1 MIKFYILIGVMVAIG
16 LGLKFFTNNNFS
28 NEKGD
33 KKEEKKKPLY
43 KYTRKNFLISRPEHE
58 FFDIL
63 VEILGNKY
71 NIFTQVH
78 LPTILEHKVVGQNW
92 KGAFSH
98 INGKSV
104 DFVIC
109 DKAYIK
115 PLLAIELDDK
125 SHERE
130 DRIERDSEV
139 ERMLQEAGMPLV
151 RFGNNGL
158 FNKEEISRIVL
169 EKLK

>member
-1 MIKFYILIGVMVAIG
+1 MLVVVLVIKFITKNSSG
-16 LGLKFFTNNNFS
+16 
-28 NEKGD
+28 
-33 KKEEKKKPLY
+33 KEEKRKPLY
-43 KYTRKNFLISRPEHE
+43 NYKRKDFLISRPEHE

-63 VEILGNKY
+63 VEILENQY
-71 NIFTQVH
+71 HIFTQVH
-78 LPTILEHKVVGQNW
+78 LPTILDHKITGQNW

-109 DKAYIK
+109 DKSDIK

-139 ERMLQEAGMPLV
+139 ERMLKEAGMPLL
-151 RFGNNGL
+151 RFENNGS
-158 FNKEEISRIVL
+158 FNKEEIKRSIL
-169 EKLK
+169 EKLKAIA

>member
-1 MIKFYILIGVMVAIG
+1 MTKFYIFISIMIGAILFIKL
-16 LGLKFFTNNNFS
+16 LGENS
-28 NEKGD
+28 S
-33 KKEEKKKPLY
+33 KKEKVKPLY
-43 KYTRKNFLISRPEHE
+43 KYKKKDFLITRPEHE

-63 VEILGNKY
+63 VEILGDKY
-71 NIFTQVH
+71 HVFTQVH
-78 LPTILEHKVVGQNW
+78 LPTILDHKVPNGQNW

-109 DKAYIK
+109 DKDYIK

-130 DRIERDSEV
+130 DRILRDSEV
-139 ERMLQEAGMPLV
+139 ERMMEESGMKLV
-151 RFGNNGL
+151 RFENHGN
-158 FNKEEISRIVL
+158 FDKEEIRKTIL
-169 EKLK
+169 EKLN

>member
-1 MIKFYILIGVMVAIG
+1 MLKFYIFVGIVVGIVLVV
-16 LGLKFFTNNNFS
+16 KFLAS
-28 NEKGD
+28 NSSE
-33 KKEEKKKPLY
+33 KEEAKKKPLY
-43 KYTRKNFLISRPEHE
+43 KYNRKDFLISRPEHE

-63 VEILGNKY
+63 IEILGDKY
-71 NIFTQVH
+71 HVFTQVH
-78 LPTILEHKVVGQNW
+78 LPTILEHKIKGQTW
-92 KGAFSH
+92 KAAFSH

-115 PLLAIELDDK
+115 PLLAIELDDR
-125 SHERE
+125 SHDRL

-139 ERMLQEAGMPLV
+139 ERMLQEAGMPLL
-151 RFGNNGL
+151 RFSNNGS
-158 FNKEEISRIVL
+158 FNKEEINRLIV

>member
-1 MIKFYILIGVMVAIG
+1 MVAIG
-16 LGLKFFTNNNFS
+16 LGIKLFTNNSDN
-28 NEKGD
+28 
-33 KKEEKKKPLY
+33 KEVKKKSIY
-43 KYTRKNFLISRPEHE
+43 KYKRKDFLISRPEHE

-63 VEILGNKY
+63 VELIGDKY
-71 NIFTQVH
+71 HVFTQVH
-78 LPTILEHKVVGQNW
+78 LPTILDNKIVGQNW

-109 DKAYIK
+109 DKSYIK
-115 PLLAIELDDK
+115 PLLAIELDDR
-125 SHERE
+125 SHERS

-139 ERMLQEAGMPLV
+139 ERMLQEAGMPLL
-151 RFGNNGL
+151 RFGNNGS
-158 FNKEEISRIVL
+158 FNKEEIKRLVL

>member
-1 MIKFYILIGVMVAIG
+1 MTKIFIFLIVVVGAFVFIKHVSGG
-16 LGLKFFTNNNFS
+16 
-28 NEKGD
+28 KG
-33 KKEEKKKPLY
+33 KEEKEEKKKPLY
-43 KYTRKNFLISRPEHE
+43 KYKRKDFLISRPEHE

-78 LPTILEHKVVGQNW
+78 LPTILEHKVIGQNW

-130 DRIERDSEV
+130 DRIERDGVV
-139 ERMLQEAGMPLV
+139 EQMLKEAGMPLL
-151 RFGNNGL
+151 RFSNNGS
-158 FNKEEISRIVL
+158 FNKEEMSRLVL
-169 EKLK
+169 EKLN

>member
-1 MIKFYILIGVMVAIG
+1 MLKFYIFVGIAVGVALAI
-16 LGLKFFTNNNFS
+16 KFFTNNS
-28 NEKGD
+28 TE
-33 KKEEKKKPLY
+33 KEEVKKKSIY
-43 KYTRKNFLISRPEHE
+43 KYTRKDFLISRPEHE

-63 VEILGNKY
+63 VDILGNQY
-71 NIFTQVH
+71 HVFTQVH
-78 LPTILEHKVVGQNW
+78 LPTILEHKIKGQTW
-92 KGAFSH
+92 KAAFSH

-109 DKAYIK
+109 DKKYIK

>member
-1 MIKFYILIGVMVAIG
+1 MLKFYIFIGIVVGIVLII
-16 LGLKFFTNNNFS
+16 KFLSNNS
-28 NEKGD
+28 PE
-33 KKEEKKKPLY
+33 KEEVKKKPLY
-43 KYTRKNFLISRPEHE
+43 KYARKDFLISRPEHE
-58 FFDIL
+58 FFNIL

-78 LPTILEHKVVGQNW
+78 LPTILDHKIKGQTW
-92 KGAFSH
+92 KAAFSH

-109 DKAYIK
+109 DKSYIK

-125 SHERE
+125 SHDRL

-139 ERMLQEAGMPLV
+139 ERMLEEAGMPLL
-151 RFGNNGL
+151 RFGNNGS

>member
-1 MIKFYILIGVMVAIG
+1 MTKFYIIIGIIIAIG
-16 LGLKFFTNNNFS
+16 LVIKLFTNDS
-28 NEKGD
+28 EY
-33 KKEEKKKPLY
+33 KEGKKKSIY
-43 KYTRKNFLISRPEHE
+43 KYKRKDFLISRPEHE

-63 VEILGNKY
+63 VEVVGKQY
-71 NIFTQVH
+71 QVFTQVH
-78 LPTILEHKVVGQNW
+78 LPTILDHKITGQSW

-115 PLLAIELDDK
+115 PLLAIELDDR
-125 SHERE
+125 SHERS

-139 ERMLQEAGMPLV
+139 ERMLQEAGMPLL
-151 RFGNNGL
+151 RFGNNGS
-158 FNKEEISRIVL
+158 FNKEEIKRLVL

>member
-1 MIKFYILIGVMVAIG
+1 MTKGFIFLVIIVVIGVALKEL
-16 LGLKFFTNNNFS
+16 LGGQDKQKKLKS
-28 NEKGD
+28 LYQYR
-33 KKEEKKKPLY
+33 KKD
-43 KYTRKNFLISRPEHE
+43 FLITRPEHE

-63 VEILGNKY
+63 VEVVGDKY
-71 NIFTQVH
+71 HVFTQVH
-78 LPTILEHKVVGQNW
+78 LPTIMEHKVVGQNW

-109 DKAYIK
+109 DKSYIK

-125 SHERE
+125 SHERQ

-139 ERMLQEAGMPLV
+139 ERMLQEAGMPLI
-151 RFGNNGL
+151 RFANHGA
-158 FNKEEISRIVL
+158 FDKEEIKKQVL
-169 EKLK
+169 EKLV

>member
-1 MIKFYILIGVMVAIG
+1 MLKFYIFIGVVIAIV
-16 LGLKFFTNNNFS
+16 LVVKFFENNS
-28 NEKGD
+28 SENEF
-33 KKEEKKKPLY
+33 KKKPLY
-43 KYTRKNFLISRPEHE
+43 KYNRKDFLISLPEHE

-63 VEILGNKY
+63 VEILGSKY

-78 LPTILEHKVVGQNW
+78 LPTIIDHKIKGQTW
-92 KGAFSH
+92 KSAFSH

-125 SHERE
+125 SHDRL
-130 DRIERDSEV
+130 DRIERDGEV
-139 ERMLQEAGMPLV
+139 ERMLREAGMPLL
-151 RFGNNGL
+151 RFGNNGS
-158 FNKEEISRIVL
+158 FNKEEIKQLVL

>member
-1 MIKFYILIGVMVAIG
+1 MGMIIIFVVVGLVLVILVK
-16 LGLKFFTNNNFS
+16 KFFPEIASEN
-28 NEKGD
+28 
-33 KKEEKKKPLY
+33 KEEKKPLY
-43 KYTRKNFLISRPEHE
+43 KYNRKDFLISRPEHE

-63 VEILGNKY
+63 VETFGSKY
-71 NIFTQVH
+71 YVFTQVH
-78 LPTILEHKVVGQNW
+78 LPTILDHKVVGQNW

-125 SHERE
+125 SHEHE
-130 DRIERDSEV
+130 DRIERDGTV
-139 ERMLQEAGMPLV
+139 EQMLKEAGMPLL
-151 RFGNNGL
+151 RFGNNGS
-158 FNKEEISRIVL
+158 FNKEEINRLIL

>member
-1 MIKFYILIGVMVAIG
+1 MFIYIFAGIVVVVVLVIKF
-16 LGLKFFTNNNFS
+16 FENNS
-28 NEKGD
+28 SEKEGI
-33 KKEEKKKPLY
+33 EVKKKPLY
-43 KYTRKNFLISRPEHE
+43 KYSRKDFLISRPEHE

-63 VEILGNKY
+63 VDILGSKY

-109 DKAYIK
+109 DKSYIK

-130 DRIERDSEV
+130 DRIERDGIV
-139 ERMLQEAGMPLV
+139 EQMLKEANMPLL
-151 RFGNNGL
+151 RFGNNGS
-158 FNKEEISRIVL
+158 FNKEEISRLVL

>member
-1 MIKFYILIGVMVAIG
+1 MLKFYIFIGIVVGIALVI
-16 LGLKFFTNNNFS
+16 KFFANNS
-28 NEKGD
+28 SE
-33 KKEEKKKPLY
+33 KEEVKKKPLY
-43 KYTRKNFLISRPEHE
+43 KYNRKDFLISRPEHE

-63 VEILGNKY
+63 IEILGSKY
-71 NIFTQVH
+71 HIFTQVH
-78 LPTILEHKVVGQNW
+78 LPTILDNKVVGQNW

-125 SHERE
+125 SHDRS

-139 ERMLQEAGMPLV
+139 ERMLEEAGMPLA
-151 RFGNNGL
+151 RFGNNGS
-158 FNKEEISRIVL
+158 FNKEEISRTVL

>member
-1 MIKFYILIGVMVAIG
+1 MLKFYIFIGIAVGIVLVI
-16 LGLKFFTNNNFS
+16 KFFAS
-28 NEKGD
+28 NSSE
-33 KKEEKKKPLY
+33 KEEVKKKPLY
-43 KYTRKNFLISRPEHE
+43 KYNRKDFLISRPEHE
-58 FFDIL
+58 FFNIL

-71 NIFTQVH
+71 NIFSQVH
-78 LPTILEHKVVGQNW
+78 LPTILDHKIKGQTW
-92 KGAFSH
+92 KAAFSH

-125 SHERE
+125 SHDRL

-139 ERMLQEAGMPLV
+139 ERILEEAGMPLV
-151 RFGNNGL
+151 RFGNNGS
-158 FNKEEISRIVL
+158 FNKEEINRLIV

>member
-1 MIKFYILIGVMVAIG
+1 MLKIYTLVGVMLVVVLVIKFIT
-16 LGLKFFTNNNFS
+16 KNFS
-28 NEKGD
+28 R
-33 KKEEKKKPLY
+33 KEEKRKPLY
-43 KYTRKNFLISRPEHE
+43 NYKRKDFLISRPEYE
-58 FFDIL
+58 FFNIL
-63 VEILGNKY
+63 FKILENQY
-71 NIFTQVH
+71 HIFTQVH
-78 LPTILEHKVVGQNW
+78 LPTILDHKITGQNW

-109 DKAYIK
+109 DKSDIK

-139 ERMLQEAGMPLV
+139 ERMLKEAGMPLL
-151 RFGNNGL
+151 RFENNGS
-158 FNKEEISRIVL
+158 FNKEEIKRSIL
-169 EKLK
+169 EKLKHK